1 MNKRIK
7 KKRLK
12 NCGFVKHR
20 KDLKWKLKHGYKFP
34 WVSEQGPCPIPLC
47 VPGDCII
54 CRFCSDV
61 FLDWNGPYAVVCRFG
76 RHEGNC
82 KSFMLD
88 EDQPL
93 FHPEDRKNI
102 DAYIDRIRNHNDSDK
117 GMQDIV
123 NNQDLFNDEE
133 IIEYLDKLYEEKK
146 DRLEAIHNEF
156 INEINEF
163 ISADAVVKSFNPYK
177 YFSAEEIIALA
188 SIGKKLKESSFNV
201 NDLSDVERSA
211 FNKLTQ
217 RMYEEKD
224 KFEDELIRKYLN
236 DLHGDDI
243 IDIDEFT
250 TEEGNET

>member
-12 NCGFVKHR
+12 NCGFTKHR

-47 VPGDCII
+47 IPGDCII

-88 EDQPL
+88 KDQPL

-102 DAYIDRIRNHNDSDK
+102 DAYIAKVRGYDK
-117 GMQDIV
+117 EPEIPTSMSIEKAEWSRLAAMFGDVFSNICP
-123 NNQDLFNDEE
+123 LPKITPEE
-133 IIEYLDKLYEEKK
+133 IDSIEK
-146 DRLEAIHNEF
+146 
-156 INEINEF
+156 IN
-163 ISADAVVKSFNPYK
+163 
-177 YFSAEEIIALA
+177 
-188 SIGKKLKESSFNV
+188 SIQDHYG
-201 NDLSDVERSA
+201 
-211 FNKLTQ
+211 NKA
-217 RMYEEKD
+217 
-224 KFEDELIRKYLN
+224 
-236 DLHGDDI
+236 DI

>member
-1 MNKRIK
+1 MNTRIK

-47 VPGDCII
+47 MPGDCII

-76 RHEGNC
+76 RHAGNC

-102 DAYIDRIRNHNDSDK
+102 DAYIASVRGYDKEPPDSMSIEKAEWPRIASMFK
-117 GMQDIV
+117 
-123 NNQDLFNDEE
+123 DLFSNICPMPNITPEE
-133 IIEYLDKLYEEKK
+133 IDSIEKINSIQEPFGDESIFEYLDRCY
-146 DRLEAIHNEF
+146 
-156 INEINEF
+156 
-163 ISADAVVKSFNPYK
+163 
-177 YFSAEEIIALA
+177 
-188 SIGKKLKESSFNV
+188 
-201 NDLSDVERSA
+201 NDTTQDHYG
-211 FNKLTQ
+211 NKA
-217 RMYEEKD
+217 
-224 KFEDELIRKYLN
+224 
-236 DLHGDDI
+236 DI

>member
-1 MNKRIK
+1 MNTRIK

-20 KDLKWKLKHGYKFP
+20 KDLKWKLKHGYRFP

-47 VPGDCII
+47 MPGDCII

-88 EDQPL
+88 KDQPL

-102 DAYIDRIRNHNDSDK
+102 DAYIAKVRGYDKEPEIPVSMSIEKAEWPRMSSMFKELFPHLNPEGFEEFFNAVSDAIGTK
-117 GMQDIV
+117 DIEQDH
-123 NNQDLFNDEE
+123 
-133 IIEYLDKLYEEKK
+133 YGSK
-146 DRLEAIHNEF
+146 A
-156 INEINEF
+156 
-163 ISADAVVKSFNPYK
+163 
-177 YFSAEEIIALA
+177 
-188 SIGKKLKESSFNV
+188 
-201 NDLSDVERSA
+201 
-211 FNKLTQ
+211 
-217 RMYEEKD
+217 
-224 KFEDELIRKYLN
+224 
-236 DLHGDDI
+236 DI